1 VRRENLFDVTVD
13 NDRVFKIAIGEKDG
27 LYKLE
32 VDGQSTT
39 VDVTPI
45 KDCSHLSLLIDNH
58 SYEATIDRDG
68 EFYQVVV
75 CGEEFRVLVEDEKVR
90 KFVGTGRLF
99 EEELDMSIHAPMP
112 GIVVSIDISRGDEV
126 KKGDCLLVL
135 EAMKMRNEIK
145 SSRDGVIKDIPV
157 QTGHTVA
164 KGSILLTYE

>member
-1 VRRENLFDVTVD
+1 LFEVTVD
-13 NDRVFKIAIGEKDG
+13 KERDFKIAVDERDG

-32 VDGQSTT
+32 MDGQTT
-39 VDVTPI
+39 TADVTSI
-45 KDCSHLSLLIDNH
+45 KDRSHLSLLVDNH

-68 EFYQVVV
+68 EFYRVTV
-75 CGEEFRVLVEDEKVR
+75 CGEEFRVLVEDEKV
-90 KFVGTGRLF
+90 KKLVGTRRPL
-99 EEELDMSIHAPMP
+99 EDELDMNIHAPMP
-112 GIVVSIDISRGDEV
+112 GIVVSIDISKGDGV

-145 SSRDGVIKDIPV
+145 SSRDGVIKDILV

>member
-1 VRRENLFDVTVD
+1 LFEVTVD
-13 NDRVFKIAIGEKDG
+13 KERVFKIAVDERDG

-32 VDGQSTT
+32 MDGQTT
-39 VDVTPI
+39 TADVTSI
-45 KDCSHLSLLIDNH
+45 KDRSHLTLLIDNR

-68 EFYQVVV
+68 EFYRVTV
-75 CGEEFRVLVEDEKVR
+75 CGEEFRVLVEDEKV
-90 KFVGTGRLF
+90 KKLVGTRRPL
-99 EEELDMSIHAPMP
+99 EDELDMSIHAPMP
-112 GIVVSIDISRGDEV
+112 GIVVSIDVSKGDGV

-145 SSRDGVIKDIPV
+145 SLRDGVIKDILV